1 MARLPQPGSDA
12 GTWGDILNEYLSE
25 VHQADGS
32 LKPNLVGE
40 DKLTPGVRAK
50 LNSSS
55 AGATGAT
62 GPVGATGPSGDIG
75 ATGSTGPIGAT
86 GADGN
91 QGATGVTGNPGPV
104 GATGAQGL
112 AGTTGATGAAG
123 PAGQAGAT
131 GAPGPS
137 GASGASGATGATGPQ
152 GSAGLSGATGATGPV
167 GATGVGATGA
177 TGAVGATGPAGTA
190 SLPGRTTASVTTTS
204 VADGEVW
211 SDMITITKAYR
222 LLAVTTD
229 KPARVRVYSTI
240 AKRDADIARP
250 IGTDPTGNHGV
261 LLEFVTTSILLSS
274 DLSPLVDG
282 ACMETEPTNNIPI
295 NITNMSGEPGTV
307 TVTFTYL
314 ATETV

>member
-25 VHQADGS
+25 AHQADGS

-50 LNSSS
+50 LNSSL

-62 GPVGATGPSGDIG
+62 GPVGATGSSGDIG

-91 QGATGVTGNPGPV
+91 QGATGAIGNPGSTGAT

-112 AGTTGATGAAG
+112 VGNTGATGASG
-123 PAGQAGAT
+123 PVGLVGAT
-131 GAPGPS
+131 GVS
-137 GASGASGATGATGPQ
+137 GVSGATGATGPQ
-152 GSAGLSGATGATGPV
+152 GSPGSSGATGATGPV

-177 TGAVGATGPAGTA
+177 TGAIGATGPAGTA
-190 SLPGRTTASVTTTS
+190 TMPGRTTTSIITDSVEN
-204 VADGEVW
+204 GEAW
-211 SDMITITKAYR
+211 SGMITITKAYR
-222 LLAVTTD
+222 LLAVETD
-229 KPARVRVYSTI
+229 KAARVRVYSTI
-240 AKRDADIARP
+240 AKRNGDVARP

-282 ACMETEPTNNIPI
+282 ASMETVPSSSIPV
-295 NITNMSGEPGTV
+295 NITNMSGESGTV

-314 ATETV
+314 ATETD